1 MLSVAAEGCGEA
13 PMFPGSGS
21 RLMQDTPEYPTLV
34 FLLQNL
40 TLGQDYVVES
50 S

>member
-1 MLSVAAEGCGEA
+1 MLSVTAEGCSEA

-21 RLMQDTPEYPTLV
+21 RLMQDTPEHPALV

-40 TLGQDYVVES
+40 TLGQDYLIEAS
-50 S
+50 